1 MYEYFTK
8 WLPHTQHLIC
18 SHSAYWSGLDP
29 PGPIFFATEH
39 LPQKVDEQVSLAVLH
54 KADVSLQNAR
64 GQTILF
70 EAQLRS
76 ADYATQLL
84 TKFGVNIA
92 ARCVVIK

>member
-1 MYEYFTK
+1 ME
-8 WLPHTQHLIC
+8 
-18 SHSAYWSGLDP
+18 P

-39 LPQKVDEQVSLAVLH
+39 LQPKISEPISMAVLH
-54 KADVSLQNAR
+54 KADISLQNAR

-76 ADYATQLL
+76 AEYAKDLL

-92 ARCVVIK
+92 AR